1 MLGQINSSQIT
12 KTITWVF
19 IRVNPLGQKLAIFL
33 SSRLSSLACWSPSA
47 FSAMFF
53 QAAAGFSLEGQFP
66 KIRTYGILIYYYYRP
81 MDMQGG

>member
-33 SSRLSSLACWSPSA
+33 SSLLSQSDLLVSLC
-47 FSAMFF
+47 FF
-53 QAAAGFSLEGQFP
+53 YHGLFRPLLGFPWKNSSQ
-66 KIRTYGILIYYYYRP
+66 K
-81 MDMQGG
+81 